1 MLVPGNT
8 INQVNDELNHL
19 AEKEMI
25 NLGLFS
31 EDDLLHQD
39 PQNPLRTKFFMH
51 GVSHFVGLDVHD
63 VGSRDEV
70 FSPGMI
76 LTFEPGLYIPEE
88 NIGIRLEN
96 TFVVGYPSY
105 NLMEDIPIDPDEIEE
120 LMIKP
125 K

>member
-1 MLVPGNT
+1 
-8 INQVNDELNHL
+8 
-19 AEKEMI
+19 
-25 NLGLFS
+25 
-31 EDDLLHQD
+31 
-39 PQNPLRTKFFMH
+39 
-51 GVSHFVGLDVHD
+51 
-63 VGSRDEV
+63 
-70 FSPGMI
+70 MI

>member
-1 MLVPGNT
+1 M
-8 INQVNDELNHL
+8 IHL
-19 AEKEMI
+19 R
-25 NLGLFS
+25 LFS